1 MNNDKITKEHFT
13 KQLEINPNANKFFVL
28 VKTDAYLDYFK
39 LTELPESLFNDYKYI
54 TTRGVFPV
62 VEQKTE
68 IYES

>member
-1 MNNDKITKEHFT
+1 MNNDNITKEHFT

-28 VKTDAYLDYFK
+28 VKTDAYLDNFK
-39 LTELPESLFNDYKYI
+39 LTELPESLFNYYKYI

-68 IYES
+68 IYE